1 VYTILMCGMSM
12 NRLHV
17 RGREEEYSQAYNG
30 IMGILFISF
39 IGMQFHT
46 LKQRHPRK
54 IGDEW
59 VKRE

>member
-1 VYTILMCGMSM
+1 MCGMSM